1 MKLQWNSM
9 TDFARNV
16 LRKMGA
22 VPESEYQ
29 KVVKYND
36 MLNAELRILAKNAA
50 KELPFMIEPK
60 VLVSQDSYYQG
71 RKITLVSRNL
81 HHIISDHELHNL
93 ASTEVYRKHLITQLS
108 KDWASQTE
116 KVVDEMIREI

>member
-22 VPESEYQ
+22 VPLADYQ

-36 MLNAELRILAKNAA
+36 MLNSELRILAKNAA
-50 KELPFMIEPK
+50 RELPFMIEPK

-71 RKITLVSRNL
+71 RKITLVPRNL
-81 HHIISDHELHNL
+81 RHIIPDHELHNL
-93 ASTEVYRKHLITQLS
+93 ASTEVYKKHLITQLS

-116 KVVDEMIREI
+116 NVVNEMIRNM